1 MSLLFKHTAAEHVDL
16 LFCEETP
23 VASAQI
29 LLGQAGKLHAVEACN
44 TVTEVLKDAAND
56 AVLATMYLDSNLFL
70 VVLIGIFNRIGVDF
84 AVFQLNSGGNLLQVV
99 FRNNLIEPN
108 MIDLLLQEL
117 GMCELAGQISVVSQ
131 QEYAS
136 RIAVQATHRID
147 SFGASVLYKVHNYLA
162 LLRIVAG
169 CHVIFGLVQQH
180 IDLLFERNR
189 LIMELDF
196 VGTEHLRTQFGDN
209 VAVYADHSGLN
220 ELVSLAT

>member
-16 LFCEETP
+16 LFREETQ

-29 LLGQAGKLHAVEACN
+29 LLGQAGKLHTVEACN
-44 TVTEVLKDAAND
+44 TVTEVFKDAAND

-84 AVFQLNSGGNLLQVV
+84 AVFQLNSGSNLLQVV

-131 QEYAS
+131 QEYAR
-136 RIAVQATHRID
+136 RIAV
-147 SFGASVLYKVHNYLA
+147 
-162 LLRIVAG
+162 
-169 CHVIFGLVQQH
+169 
-180 IDLLFERNR
+180 
-189 LIMELDF
+189 
-196 VGTEHLRTQFGDN
+196 
-209 VAVYADHSGLN
+209 
-220 ELVSLAT
+220 